1 MMLPSKTL
9 LLAAAASALYV
20 RPRRPLRHQVTM
32 KWGEHI
38 DQVKGDNTFLRNK
51 DGRPAQLQ
59 RDYGKL
65 IITLATTGNINTR
78 ENNKDLP
85 CSPQE
90 MG

>member
-1 MMLPSKTL
+1 MQQTL
-9 LLAAAASALYV
+9 RALLICGSHALLHA
-20 RPRRPLRHQVTM
+20 RPRRLPRRTVSM

-65 IITLATTGNINTR
+65 DHYASDDG
-78 ENNKDLP
+78 
-85 CSPQE
+85 QH
-90 MG
+90 